1 MLKDWL
7 FFKKEKENNNEE
19 KKDILKDKKITIK
32 DIQSIFEGDYDFK
45 VKEIKYKDVSLYF
58 LYLET
63 LVDTQIIDEYILKP
77 IIDMIDNNKDLDN
90 KDIFK
95 NIEDGLI
102 PHKSSEIRNNVADLI
117 SDILSGS
124 IAIICSNSNNKG
136 ITFDVRK
143 IEKRS
148 ISEPTNENIIKGAK
162 EAFVEDIKSNV
173 CLIRNRIKSSNLK
186 VNKIDVGDNIK
197 TSIAVV
203 YLDNVVDKQILDKVT
218 QKIKNIKTDKLVSGG
233 DFEEQIID
241 NKYSIFPQLIYTEK
255 TDKVI
260 SNITEG
266 KIIIVIDGLP
276 TIYILPA
283 VINMFFQAPEDYSVN
298 YAVSSVLRV
307 LRYLSTFMTLI
318 LPSFYI
324 CISVFHQE
332 MIPTELALSIINSK
346 EGEPFPTLV
355 EVSFML
361 LAFEILIEAS
371 SRLPKTI
378 GQTISIVGGLII
390 GEAAVNAKFVSPS
403 VVVIIAITGITGF
416 IMPNQDFSNA
426 LRICR
431 FLLVILTS
439 IAGLYRII
447 NGSTYDYILSMYN

>member
-7 FFKKEKENNNEE
+7 FSKREKDTKNDVQN
-19 KKDILKDKKITIK
+19 DPLKDKKINIK
-32 DIQSIFEGDYDFK
+32 DVQNIFEGNYDFK
-45 VKEIKYKDVSLYF
+45 VKEINYKDSKLYF
-58 LYLET
+58 TYIET

-77 IIDMIDNNKDLDN
+77 IIDMIENRKDLDN
-90 KDIFK
+90 KNIFE
-95 NIEDGLI
+95 NIEKGLV
-102 PHKSSEIRNNVADLI
+102 PHKSSEVRNNVSDLA

-124 IAIICSNSNNKG
+124 IAIIFSNSNNKG

-162 EAFVEDIKSNV
+162 EAFVEDMKSNI

-186 VNKIDVGDNIK
+186 INKIDVGDNIK
-197 TSIAVV
+197 TSISVI
-203 YLDNVVDKQILDKVT
+203 YLDNIVDKELLKKVT
-218 QKIKNIKTDKLVSGG
+218 KKIQDIKTQKLISSG

-266 KIIIVIDGLP
+266 KIIVVIDGLP
-276 TIYILPA
+276 TVYILPA

-298 YAVSSVLRV
+298 YAVSSVLRL
-307 LRYLSTFMTLI
+307 LRYICTFMTLI

-355 EVSFML
+355 EVTFML

-447 NGSTYDYILSMYN
+447 NGITYDNLLSMYN